1 MLFATIYESRS
12 TTDSGL
18 CLLLNN
24 FLKKEKMTK
33 LFRALAMGFEWI
45 ALVLEFPS
53 AVFMNISILFHTLA
67 EKNNEL
73 NEEEK

>member
-1 MLFATIYESRS
+1 ME
-12 TTDSGL
+12 
-18 CLLLNN
+18 N
-24 FLKKEKMTK
+24 F
-33 LFRALAMGFEWI
+33 FRALAMGFEWI
-45 ALVLEFPS
+45 ALLLEFPS

>member
-1 MLFATIYESRS
+1 MSAILI
-12 TTDSGL
+12 
-18 CLLLNN
+18 
-24 FLKKEKMTK
+24 KKVKSLTMQK

-53 AVFMNISILFHTLA
+53 AVIMNISILFHTLA